1 MAKRISEK
9 EEKFCVE
16 VVTGVDDKGGSITIT
31 EAHRRA
37 YPSDKM
43 SEKTRVESASRV
55 MNRTHVQERI
65 ADLRAQLAEKAVI
78 DKAYV
83 LSRLVEI
90 DQMDAIDILNDDG
103 TIKPVRDWPKVWRQ
117 YLSGM
122 DVAELSSG
130 GDNASAVMKKIKWP
144 DKVKNLELIGKA
156 VGAFVEKVEHSSPDG
171 TMTPQ
176 ATIIISDEEL
186 KQKLT
191 ELGFG
196 RYNNQ
201 LGSKVV

>member
-16 VVTGVDDKGGSITIT
+16 VVTGVDEKGGSITIT

-43 SEKTRVESASRV
+43 SEKTRMESASRV
-55 MNRTHVQERI
+55 MNRPHIQERI
-65 ADLRAQLAEKAVI
+65 AELRAQLA
-78 DKAYV
+78 DKA
-83 LSRLVEI
+83 
-90 DQMDAIDILNDDG
+90 QMNALDIVKELEQARKIALE
-103 TIKPVRDWPKVWRQ
+103 TCQP
-117 YLSGM
+117 SAA
-122 DVAELSSG
+122 VA
-130 GDNASAVMKKIKWP
+130 ATM
-144 DKVKNLELIGKA
+144 GKA
-156 VGAFVEKVEHSSPDG
+156 KVLGLLAPVKSEISGPGGAPIQVQEV
-171 TMTPQ
+171 
-176 ATIIISDEEL
+176 SDEEL